1 MTAAA
6 EQQIISVAS
15 QKEAHM
21 NVQQIVDKHTKE
33 LRVSRKWHVS
43 VMLSLLYNGLSLSM
57 GLGHADWIHCGSDP
71 HQEALTLLLGRD
83 WKT

>member
-21 NVQQIVDKHTKE
+21 NVQQIVDKQTKE
-33 LRVSRKWHVS
+33 LRVRRKHVACKE
-43 VMLSLLYNGLSLSM
+43 L
-57 GLGHADWIHCGSDP
+57 
-71 HQEALTLLLGRD
+71 
-83 WKT
+83 